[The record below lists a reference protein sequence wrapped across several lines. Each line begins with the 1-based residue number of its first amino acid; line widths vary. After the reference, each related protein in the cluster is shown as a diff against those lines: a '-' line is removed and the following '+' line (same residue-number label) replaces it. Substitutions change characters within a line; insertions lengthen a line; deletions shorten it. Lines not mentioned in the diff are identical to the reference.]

1 MIKKELRYIR
11 HRICRT
17 LYYADQCPMDNR
29 RNASAMMENAL
40 GALALG
46 IGCFVFMFLA
56 VALA

>member
-11 HRICRT
+11 HRICRA

-29 RNASAMMENAL
+29 RNSRMMQENVL
-40 GALALG
+40 GTLALG
-46 IGCFVFMFLA
+46 VGFFAFMILA